1 MRKNFIKLQAKTD
14 TEKELLFNA
23 LEVIT
28 PEISKERFQEW
39 SKTGLG
45 NKPITNPE
53 LETLK
58 NTESTYFDY
67 EKFSSLIL
75 MDELTVETSF
85 VHGYGNFIWK
95 ITKNKFEKYP
105 LRRLLRDDSYPR
117 DKINELFEI
126 EFICET
132 EREPK
137 SKINDE
143 FLEKYP
149 EIYEKKK
156 YYIRVKDISFNVHK
170 ESSLTFLELIWSLF
184 NEVDHCNWIL
194 RKDYGDIPGK
204 REREIFP
211 FDLNKAHR
219 LANKF
224 CDARF
229 KGDWECDIHELA
241 KEVDESYSY
250 NPVKQKE
257 LNL

>member
-28 PEISKERFQEW
+28 PEISKERSQEW
-39 SKTGLG
+39 RKARLE

-58 NTESTYFDY
+58 NTESTYFEY

-75 MDELTVETSF
+75 MGELTVETSF

-95 ITKNKFEKYP
+95 IPKNKFEKYP
-105 LRRLLRDDSYPR
+105 LRQLLREDPYPR
-117 DKINELFEI
+117 EKINELFEI

-143 FLEKYP
+143 FLEKFP
-149 EIYEKKK
+149 EIFEKSKF
-156 YYIRVKDISFNVHK
+156 YIRVKDISFNVHK
-170 ESSLTFLELIWSLF
+170 DSSLTFLELTWSLF
-184 NEVDHCNWIL
+184 NEVNRCNWIL

-211 FDLNKAHR
+211 FDLHKAHQ
-219 LANKF
+219 LANK
-224 CDARF
+224 CLDACSNGEWKF
-229 KGDWECDIHELA
+229 DIHELA

-250 NPVKQKE
+250 DHV
-257 LNL
+257 